1 MLRRS
6 LLLALA
12 VVPLTARAQ
21 FQKEPKGPEPELPKK
36 PLTIVSNNGQRHVFN
51 VEMATADQQ
60 QIVGLMFRKSVAPNG
75 GMLFVWPAPEI
86 SHMWMKNT
94 LVPLDMVFIR
104 SDGVIDSIAENTV
117 PHSLRDISSQGQV
130 IATLE
135 LQGGITAKLGIT
147 VGDRVLAPMFHDVG

>member
-12 VVPLTARAQ
+12 SVPLTARAQ
-21 FQKEPKGPEPELPKK
+21 FQDDPKGPQPELPKEA
-36 PLTIVSNNGQRHVFN
+36 LTIVSGDGQRHAFN
-51 VEMATADQQ
+51 VEIAKDPQQ
-60 QIVGLMFRKSVAPNG
+60 QIVGLMFRKSVPPDG
-75 GMLFVWPAPEI
+75 GMLFVWSAPEI

-104 SDGVIDSIAENTV
+104 PDGVIDSIAENTV

-135 LQGGITAKLGIT
+135 LQGGITAKLGIA

>member
-1 MLRRS
+1 MRRRA

-12 VVPLTARAQ
+12 SVPLAARAQ
-21 FQKEPKGPEPELPKK
+21 EEPTGPQPQLPKQAI
-36 PLTIVSNNGQRHVFN
+36 TIVSDDGQRHVFN
-51 VEMATADQQ
+51 VEIAKDEQQ
-60 QIVGLMFRKSVAPNG
+60 QITGLMFRKSVPPDG
-75 GMLFVWPAPEI
+75 GMLFVWPAPEV
-86 SHMWMKNT
+86 SQMWMKNT

>member
-1 MLRRS
+1 MFRRS

-12 VVPLTARAQ
+12 SVPLTARAQ
-21 FQKEPKGPEPELPKK
+21 FRGEPKGPQPELPKEGI
-36 PLTIVSNNGQRHVFN
+36 TIVSHDGQRHVFN
-51 VEMATADQQ
+51 VELAKDEQQ
-60 QIVGLMFRKSVAPNG
+60 QITGLMFRKSVPPDG
-75 GMLFVWPAPEI
+75 GMLFIWPAPEV

-104 SDGVIDSIAENTV
+104 PDGVIDSIAENTV

-135 LQGGITAKLGIT
+135 LQSGITSKLGII

>member
-6 LLLALA
+6 LLVSLAFI
-12 VVPLTARAQ
+12 PLVTRAQ
-21 FQKEPKGPEPELPKK
+21 EQEPKGPQPELPKEAI
-36 PLTIVSNNGQRHVFN
+36 TIVSPDGARHVFH
-51 VEMATADQQ
+51 VETAKDPQQ
-60 QIVGLMFRKSVAPNG
+60 QITGLMFRKSVPPDG
-75 GMLFVWPAPEI
+75 GMLFVWSSPEI

-135 LQGGITAKLGIT
+135 LQGGITAKLGIA
-147 VGDRVLAPMFHDVG
+147 VGDRVIAPMFHDVG

>member
-6 LLLALA
+6 LLFALAL
-12 VVPLTARAQ
+12 VPLAARAQ
-21 FQKEPKGPEPELPKK
+21 FQEEPKGPQPELPKE

-75 GMLFVWPAPEI
+75 GMLFVWPEPEI

-104 SDGVIDSIAENTV
+104 PDGVIDSIAENTV

>member
-21 FQKEPKGPEPELPKK
+21 FQEEPKGPQPELPKG

-51 VEMATADQQ
+51 VEMATDDQQ

>member
-1 MLRRS
+1 
-6 LLLALA
+6 
-12 VVPLTARAQ
+12 
-21 FQKEPKGPEPELPKK
+21 
-36 PLTIVSNNGQRHVFN
+36 
-51 VEMATADQQ
+51 MATADQQ